1 MTKLAAV
8 LLPVIMWLI
17 SPVFSFPDGAPISS
31 CGFLF
36 PKHNHLQQQTSSS
49 PFVINV
55 SSTSYSK
62 GETIQVNLT
71 SITPLMKFIGF
82 VIKARRVEGNT
93 DDIVGQFVDVD
104 DEKIVGL
111 SWYPATDGAV
121 NCLTQANNTPRA
133 LVTLN
138 WRSDADV
145 GDVIFSAAFVQN
157 FSHFWTG
164 VNSDVV
170 HGNESAA
177 DSQKYSAQAE
187 ILSHPSTEIREVS
200 VGCGSSKGCFLYPR
214 FCGSVKCTSAVSYQV
229 MGDDRVKFEMF
240 AKSNGYIS
248 LGLSKDTLMGDDLT
262 LTCFMSNGVG
272 KIQFGYNPKHYN
284 VKHSAAEISDVQ
296 ISSEDGFIYCS
307 FVTPKTMTLTHYDRK
322 HNADGSHVEP
332 PEFTKVTKQ
341 MNLDEENYLLLA
353 VGDVYQGTSDVP
365 MKHIVLPVV
374 STKPVRVA
382 AVNGSET
389 VYGTGL
395 SLYVKSHA
403 ILGLISWFFLA
414 ICGMIIARHFRWE
427 MPRVC
432 CGSAVWF
439 QMHRCVMI
447 LVLLC
452 SVAVIVL
459 IFYGT
464 GKFTTSAV
472 AHAVCGLVTIGLC
485 LLQVF
490 VAFVRPDQKHK
501 KRPVFT
507 RFHKFGAFLIYVMA
521 GATLI
526 LAPLSPILHP
536 GLRFHLMWIIVTGFV
551 MYAVWEVSFEIM
563 RYCICTFEEPDTE
576 KMHQDRIQ
584 AVKVV
589 WFATFILFSLVLTI
603 LAAVYIG
610 IA

>member
-1 MTKLAAV
+1 MGDDRVKFEMFAKSNGYVSLGLSKDTLMGDDLTLTCFMSNGVGKIQFGYNPKHYNVKHSAAEISDVQISSEDGFIYCSFVTPKTMTLTHYDRKHNADGSHVEPPEFTKVTKQMNLDEENYLLLAVGDVFQGTSDVPMKHIVLPVVSTKPVRVAAV
-8 LLPVIMWLI
+8 NGSETVYGTGLSLYVKSHAILGLI
-17 SPVFSFPDGAPISS
+17 SWFFLAI
-31 CGFLF
+31 CGMIIARHFRWEMPRVCCGSAVWF
-36 PKHNHLQQQTSSS
+36 QQQTSSS

-240 AKSNGYIS
+240 AKSNGY
-248 LGLSKDTLMGDDLT
+248 
-262 LTCFMSNGVG
+262 
-272 KIQFGYNPKHYN
+272 
-284 VKHSAAEISDVQ
+284 
-296 ISSEDGFIYCS
+296 
-307 FVTPKTMTLTHYDRK
+307 
-322 HNADGSHVEP
+322 
-332 PEFTKVTKQ
+332 
-341 MNLDEENYLLLA
+341 
-353 VGDVYQGTSDVP
+353 
-365 MKHIVLPVV
+365 VL
-374 STKPVRVA
+374 
-382 AVNGSET
+382 
-389 VYGTGL
+389 
-395 SLYVKSHA
+395 
-403 ILGLISWFFLA
+403 
-414 ICGMIIARHFRWE
+414 
-427 MPRVC
+427 
-432 CGSAVWF
+432 
-439 QMHRCVMI
+439 
-447 LVLLC
+447 
-452 SVAVIVL
+452 
-459 IFYGT
+459 
-464 GKFTTSAV
+464 
-472 AHAVCGLVTIGLC
+472 
-485 LLQVF
+485 
-490 VAFVRPDQKHK
+490 
-501 KRPVFT
+501 
-507 RFHKFGAFLIYVMA
+507 
-521 GATLI
+521 
-526 LAPLSPILHP
+526 
-536 GLRFHLMWIIVTGFV
+536 
-551 MYAVWEVSFEIM
+551 
-563 RYCICTFEEPDTE
+563 
-576 KMHQDRIQ
+576 
-584 AVKVV
+584 
-589 WFATFILFSLVLTI
+589 
-603 LAAVYIG
+603 
-610 IA
+610 